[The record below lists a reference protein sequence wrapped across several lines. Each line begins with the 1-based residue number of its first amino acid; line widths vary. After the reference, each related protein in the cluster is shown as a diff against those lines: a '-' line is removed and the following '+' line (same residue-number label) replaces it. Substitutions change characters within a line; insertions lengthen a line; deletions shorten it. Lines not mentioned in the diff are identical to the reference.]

1 MNALTESA
9 EPIGKEVG
17 PTGALE
23 TILELLQS
31 RFGNKLK
38 LENFQ
43 ADLRRRKRGPDETL
57 QDLYLDLCR
66 LRALATSED
75 SDEKFPEKYFRN
87 IFVDALNDRELRRS
101 VLVQNPG
108 TMEEAYRV
116 ATQLET
122 IDAYDTPVSDVSRMK
137 PRTRQLDLGNESPPG
152 PQQSLE
158 PDETMAR
165 RLVEL
170 ENEVQSLRAEV
181 QRPASYFPNI
191 PLISQDRQSVQDS
204 SPCRLVVRH
213 EAMILLKSHSGTRRC
228 DTTRGDDPATITF
241 KTLHFQQP
249 SYLAALVPRYVPT
262 RSLRSASSLLIC
274 APSRKTAMAE
284 SRSFSSVASDFWNRL
299 PCHLTSI
306 SAFPAFR
313 KRLKHH
319 LFSNAFP
326 GVSSKSTDITFC
338 DVSASTNL
346 DHIGCTLPPS

>member
-108 TMEEAYRV
+108 TMEETYRV

-158 PDETMAR
+158 PDET
-165 RLVEL
+165 
-170 ENEVQSLRAEV
+170 
-181 QRPASYFPNI
+181 
-191 PLISQDRQSVQDS
+191 
-204 SPCRLVVRH
+204 H
-213 EAMILLKSHSGTRRC
+213 G
-228 DTTRGDDPATITF
+228 
-241 KTLHFQQP
+241 
-249 SYLAALVPRYVPT
+249 
-262 RSLRSASSLLIC
+262 
-274 APSRKTAMAE
+274 
-284 SRSFSSVASDFWNRL
+284 
-299 PCHLTSI
+299 
-306 SAFPAFR
+306 
-313 KRLKHH
+313 
-319 LFSNAFP
+319 
-326 GVSSKSTDITFC
+326 
-338 DVSASTNL
+338 
-346 DHIGCTLPPS
+346 